1 MCKFCIAA
9 STLGTQFFLN
19 GSDLL
24 TFQDQ
29 FKAITNK
36 YYRIGKAFIFVFALD
51 DQNSLEYLK
60 TNFEDLLR
68 ERVS

>member
-1 MCKFCIAA
+1 MQVLHSCFKFGVSI
-9 STLGTQFFLN
+9 FLKW
-19 GSDLL
+19 LR

-36 YYRIGKAFIFVFALD
+36 YYRVGKAFIFVFALD

-68 ERVS
+68 ERVR